1 MIKEKFKCK
10 IREEENSSG
19 TDVEP
24 TSELEQALE
33 EICSFEESFPVEE
46 KESKQAKEEENK
58 HKKFEQ
64 KRWRA
69 MVRPNQ
75 ELPEMKLPG
84 NLRRKREEEAMI
96 PLTFSEKNL
105 S

>member
-1 MIKEKFKCK
+1 M
-10 IREEENSSG
+10 SG
-19 TDVEP
+19 IDVEP
-24 TSELEQALE
+24 TSELEESLE

-58 HKKFEQ
+58 PKAQGIQKKQ
-64 KRWRA
+64 WRA

-75 ELPEMKLPG
+75 ELPEMKLPW